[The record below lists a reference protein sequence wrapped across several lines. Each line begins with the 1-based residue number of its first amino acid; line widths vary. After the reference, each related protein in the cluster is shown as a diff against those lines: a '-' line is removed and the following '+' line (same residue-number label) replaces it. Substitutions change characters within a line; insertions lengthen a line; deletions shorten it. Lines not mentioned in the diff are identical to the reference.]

1 MRTKRSEATAVPL
14 LDVRRQNSP
23 LRVEIDEAIAEVN
36 QSAAFILGP
45 ACREFEA
52 AVADYCQTSHAIGC
66 ASGSDALLLTL
77 MAFDIGPGDE
87 VILPSFTFFAT
98 AGSVW
103 RLGAKPV
110 FADIVPNTFNI
121 DPDDI
126 ERKITPN
133 TKAIIPVHLFGQ
145 CAQMWQINEIAAAR
159 NIPVIEDAAQAIGAR
174 YQGRLAGSLGTAGCF
189 SFYPSK
195 NLGGFGDGGMVTTN
209 DDQLA
214 ERLKRLRNHGQHP
227 IYQHDVVGV
236 NSRLDALQAAVLKV
250 KLPWV
255 DRWGAERSQHADRY
269 AAAFAGHDLCD
280 TIAIPDVADD
290 CQSVWNQYTVRVQ
303 DSRRDA
309 LRQFLA
315 DREIGSAIYYP
326 IPLHLQTCFASLGYE
341 KGSLPHTEQASQE
354 VLSLPVFPEL
364 TPAEQDV
371 VVDVVTE
378 FCRTMP
384 IESAA

>member
-269 AAAFAGHDLCD
+269 AAAFADRDLCD
-280 TIAIPDVADD
+280 TIAVPSVADD